1 MDMQQ
6 VVAQTQ
12 TWVSQFVIDYN
23 LCPFAAKPFR
33 ENRIRYRV
41 MSRTTLDMHAEMLMQ
56 EGHFLFDG
64 SKVWDT
70 TLLIYPEQWTHFQ
83 DYLDFTGVMDDC
95 IDKFGWR
102 GDLQL
107 ATFHPEYQFA
117 GEDPHGPTHFTNRS
131 PFPMLHLLL
140 EKQVGTA
147 IHNHPNAK
155 LIPGR
160 NKEQMKKLGVQY
172 LNAQLMRWQKLS

>member
-1 MDMQQ
+1 MDEQLILQ
-6 VVAQTQ
+6 QTQ
-12 TWVSQFVIDYN
+12 TWVSSFVIGHN

-41 MSRTTLDMHAEMLMQ
+41 MANETLEKHTEILMQ

-64 SKVWDT
+64 AKAWDT

-83 DYLDFTGVMDDC
+83 DYLDFIVVMDDC
-95 IDKFGWR
+95 IDKVGWR

-107 ATFHPEYQFA
+107 ATFHPQYQFA

-140 EKQVGTA
+140 EDQVETA
-147 IHNHPNAK
+147 IHTHPNTK
-155 LIPGR
+155 LIPNR
-160 NKEQMKKLGVQY
+160 NKEQMEELGVPY
-172 LNAQLMRWQKLS
+172 LSAQLMRWQKLS